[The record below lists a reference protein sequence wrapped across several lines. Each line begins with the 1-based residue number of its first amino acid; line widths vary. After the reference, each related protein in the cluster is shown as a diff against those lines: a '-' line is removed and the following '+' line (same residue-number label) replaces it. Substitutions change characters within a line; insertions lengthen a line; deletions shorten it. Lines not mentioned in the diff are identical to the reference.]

1 MMTQLLS
8 NFWQLSGLPAAHLQ
22 VQGLLS
28 QPELLMEGGADLYQ
42 LLALPQPG
50 TALNSIHGPPGSIPL
65 PALPDWKRPEGRCPC
80 TCSRD

>member
-8 NFWQLSGLPAAHLQ
+8 NFRAAFWAASSSPAGAGAA
-22 VQGLLS
+22 VTARAAD
-28 QPELLMEGGADLYQ
+28 EGGADLYQ
-42 LLALPQPG
+42 LLALPQLG